1 MPKLTRLPKY
11 LLIRESLLKSLKNGE
26 WTAGQA
32 IPSDKMLA
40 EKFAVSIGTVKQAV
54 LELVRQGYLFREQG
68 KRTLVVD
75 KASRFHGLR
84 FTKMLTDFD
93 APEHK
98 TSLKFCSRE
107 VILPD
112 ARLKELL
119 HMHHRQKVIEL
130 KRIMMQEEQKL
141 ALVITYHPLKMLH
154 GLMKLDP
161 EEFSKYSLPILEDRL
176 GFTKATQKLMLSS
189 VPAEEEIMQSLNLP
203 PGSHVLRNE
212 VIFYTDQL
220 LPFEYRLSYWD
231 TREKKLCLD
240 SHTNQAMA
248 TGYAREHTLS
258 SSILQRVL

>member
-1 MPKLTRLPKY
+1 MHLPKY

-54 LELVRQGYLFREQG
+54 MELVRQGYLFREQG

-75 KASRFHGLR
+75 KTSRFHGLR
-84 FTKMLTDFD
+84 FTKMLRDFG

-98 TSLKFCSRE
+98 TSLKFFSRE

-112 ARLKELL
+112 LRLKELL

-130 KRIMMQEEQKL
+130 KRIMMQEERNL

-161 EEFSKYSLPILEDRL
+161 EEFGKYSLPILEDRF
-176 GFTKATQKLMLSS
+176 GFTRARQELMLSI
-189 VPAEEEIMQSLNLP
+189 VPADDETTVCLNLP
-203 PGSHVLRNE
+203 QGSHVLRNE
-212 VIFYTDQL
+212 VILYTDQL

-231 TREKKLCLD
+231 TREKKLWIESRD
-240 SHTNQAMA
+240 VVYERSP
-248 TGYAREHTLS
+248 G
-258 SSILQRVL
+258 